1 MFFNRIIVL
10 LITSTIFISCSS
22 SYEFLSNNSFFPED
36 EFSRHLLIE
45 YKNKAQFEAEE
56 MQKNIS
62 SRLKDESVMTS
73 ALDVLTTLSANKR
86 IVLMAKGTLI
96 PNAVAVANIV
106 TENMLKGN
114 SKIQDIKLDSVI
126 SEEDGQMISN
136 IEIILIKN

>member
-1 MFFNRIIVL
+1 MELQEVKRSETNVDKD
-10 LITSTIFISCSS
+10 
-22 SYEFLSNNSFFPED
+22 SYFV
-36 EFSRHLLIE
+36 
-45 YKNKAQFEAEE
+45 
-56 MQKNIS
+56 
-62 SRLKDESVMTS
+62 KDESVMTS

-86 IVLMAKGTLI
+86 VVLMAKGDLI

>member
-1 MFFNRIIVL
+1 MELQEVKRSETNVDKD
-10 LITSTIFISCSS
+10 
-22 SYEFLSNNSFFPED
+22 SYFV
-36 EFSRHLLIE
+36 
-45 YKNKAQFEAEE
+45 
-56 MQKNIS
+56 
-62 SRLKDESVMTS
+62 KDESVMTS

-96 PNAVAVANIV
+96 QNAVAVANIV

-136 IEIILIKN
+136 IEIVLIKN